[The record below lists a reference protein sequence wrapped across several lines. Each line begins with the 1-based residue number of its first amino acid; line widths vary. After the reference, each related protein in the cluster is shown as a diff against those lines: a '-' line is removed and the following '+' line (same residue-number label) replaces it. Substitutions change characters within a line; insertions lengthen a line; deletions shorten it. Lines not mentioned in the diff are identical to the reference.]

1 MNSEAESGVADAGGS
16 KSVVLVVE
24 DEPIL
29 RALSVAVVEV
39 ADLEAVEAGNA
50 DEAIQILES
59 RADIRIVF
67 SDVRMPGSVDGI
79 ILARIIRR
87 RWPHVQ
93 LILTSGED
101 ELGIRL
107 IPDRV
112 RFFTKPYPTNQVI
125 ESLRL
130 MAA

>member
-1 MNSEAESGVADAGGS
+1 MNSKAEPVVAEADSS

-29 RALSVAVVEV
+29 RALSVAVVEI

-59 RADIRIVF
+59 MADIRVVF
-67 SDVRMPGSVDGI
+67 TDVRMPGSMDGI
-79 ILARIIRR
+79 ILARTIRR
-87 RWPHVQ
+87 RWPHVR

-101 ELGIRL
+101 EVGIGL
-107 IPDRV
+107 IPERA
-112 RFFTKPYPTNQVI
+112 RFFTKPYSTNQVI
-125 ESLRL
+125 ESLRQ